1 MLFPFQGKI
10 RNSVT
15 AVAMSNPES
24 FYKYQ
29 QPESPRV
36 LVSKQESRNSGKS
49 TKPQEKQVKPGFTN
63 YQPRFY
69 KFLEKKTF

>member
-15 AVAMSNPES
+15 VVAMSNPES

-36 LVSKQESRNSGKS
+36 LVSKQESQNSGKS
-49 TKPQEKQVKPGFTN
+49 TKPQEKKFRFTH
-63 YQPRFY
+63 Q
-69 KFLEKKTF
+69 TQ